1 MTRTTRKSFAKKLI
15 IMLTAAL
22 TAFVLALQLVSVP
35 TFISAP
41 GQSGASADTM
51 NGVSVT
57 YQDAPN
63 GLDPGVKSV
72 SDTAVENA
80 AKNEST
86 PKPDEKVDVIITF
99 DGTPMMDYASERGM
113 SVSDAANSAEGRK
126 HLSELDSVREKA
138 LGSISKY
145 ITETRL
151 TYTTITNGISATVR
165 YADIEAI
172 ERNRYVSSVI
182 VSDTY
187 LAPQAVTENYVDV
200 YESGIFNSSG
210 IGYDGTGTVVAVV
223 DTGTDYTHE
232 VFDMELDAQTLAIT
246 KDDVAAVVPLLT
258 ATSQSSAENDEINED
273 DLYIKTKLPFAYDYA
288 DSDPN
293 VYPHNSHGTHVAGI
307 IAGKS
312 EVITGVAPGAQIA
325 TFKVFSDYRD
335 GANTEWILA
344 GLNDAV
350 ALGVDA
356 INMSLGTSCG
366 FSREVDEKEINDIYD
381 RINEAGICLV
391 VAASNDYSSAQG
403 STWGNTNLATNPDSG
418 TVGSP
423 ASYDASLAVASVSG
437 IKTKYFTVDG
447 KEIYFNE
454 SRLVGKTDPNDFVE
468 GLLGDKAE
476 GEYDYVVVPGV
487 GMPVN
492 YSNIDVTGKI
502 AVVRRGTTNF
512 EEKVRVASEHG
523 AVGVIVYNNVS
534 GTISM
539 SVGTKLVI
547 PSCFVTMDN
556 AEEMVQKGT
565 GKVKLSKEF
574 LAGPFMSDFSS
585 WGVLPN
591 LKLTPDITAHGG
603 EIYSAVAGGDVY
615 DRYSGTSMAAPNLA
629 GALILVRQFVK
640 QEHPEYTTNQVRDE
654 SYARMMST
662 STIVRNEEGNP
673 YSPRKQGSGLAN
685 LAGSINTKAYM
696 TVDGSNKPKLSLGDD
711 PQKTGKYTL
720 DFNLVNASDTA
731 VSYDL
736 DAYVMTESMSSDDR
750 TVAEKAYL
758 FNDAAKSY
766 SARAVT
772 GNAKINGNT
781 LSVSGHGV
789 AAVTVVIE
797 LSSAD
802 KEYLDGL
809 FRNGM
814 YVEGY
819 VTLESNEKDGVD
831 LSLPY
836 LAFYGDWSAAPMLD
850 VSAYEVGASEVDD
863 SVLAEDK
870 LKADQYG
877 TLPYSG
883 WASSTATDGIA
894 YWGMGKFCYMPPAG
908 YPDEQPAQE
917 KYAALTAN
925 PDGDYL
931 FYMVSAGLLRGAK
944 RVEMGIRNSV
954 TGELIWSG
962 TDYNSRKAHANGGT
976 QVGGMVMLELDI
988 RELDLPNNSKY
999 TFTME
1004 CFLDWEDPDHADSDD
1019 LALKY
1024 HYGNNNK
1031 FSFEFTVDNE
1041 KPELSDVSVRR
1052 TKSGSSYRYYL
1063 DLSIYDN
1070 HYLQGFSVSTYKTV
1084 HKDEATGNDYFD
1096 EGYASI
1102 TGGVIP
1108 VDGNFNSDTTLTV
1121 DITSYW
1127 SKIQENGGQIY
1138 VTCMD
1143 YAKNFSSITAEI
1155 KEETDLRIEKKR
1167 TASDAYTVRPND
1179 RLDLLEFITVKAN
1192 TLDGVAEGD
1201 KAYVEGYWTKDLI
1214 WESSD
1219 SGVVTV
1225 QDGLITGIKA
1235 GTATVT
1241 VRTPLTE
1248 AFDAEDNLHC
1258 LKFDITVAGEPT
1270 QITSPTGV
1278 ELTAESL
1285 ILERGEEAEI
1295 SIKGF
1300 KPYDYPNQQSIEIEW
1315 SSTSPNVS
1323 IIDYD
1328 VKGDGRTVRIRALES
1343 GSATIRA
1350 TVKNSRVAGY
1360 CSVRVQ
1366 QEYLMTNNIYLRSYT
1381 GRGDENGVVEI
1392 PDDMG
1397 IVYIYPQ
1404 AFAGNEYIKKVIIP
1418 EGVTSIMRLAFANC
1432 DNLEEVVLP
1441 STLETIEI
1449 AAFANTDNLT
1459 KINLGNVK
1467 TIGEQAFWHSGV
1479 SEIDL
1484 SSCTYIDSFAFV
1496 YCRNLKNIDLTR
1508 VGIVGGGAFAHC
1520 QGLESVTIPA
1530 NTSMDSQVYR
1540 DGGVFSGCL
1549 HLKKVT
1555 IYSDNVGYRAF
1566 RDCTALE
1573 SVTFMSDVKIIDD
1586 EAFYGCSSLQSVTF
1600 NGEVY
1605 EIGFRSFFGCKLIDV
1620 KLPAGLTILGEQAF
1634 AFNGNVTYDDNYSPA
1649 SFSNPTIR
1657 TVTISSGA
1665 KLTNIDSGVFLYS
1678 QLVSYTV
1685 EDGNKYL
1692 SSIDG
1697 VLFDKAQ
1704 KRLILYPAMKNTNN
1718 TYNVPST
1725 VTTIG
1730 SGAFSFVG
1738 VGSSNGLRTVNLNNT
1753 EYIESYAFN
1762 GSEIVAFI
1770 NYQNVKYIGERAFAN
1785 TTLQEYPIS
1794 SVTDHIGS
1802 YAFYNCTVSQ
1812 RELILNGNISLIG
1825 DCAFARS
1832 NVVSVIFDNL
1842 KVDYLGQS
1850 LFAGCVNLGS
1860 ANLGDFDRISDNMFG
1875 VYSYPDHIDDDG
1887 KIVYNYYYCDKLTE
1901 IVIPETVVSLGYA
1914 AFRGSALSN
1923 VTIPA
1928 TSKLTSIAGY
1938 AFADTQITSI
1948 AIPSSVTSIGASAF
1962 ENTALA
1968 GELDLGNV
1976 TSVGNNAF
1984 ANTAVTSVSMAKLVT
1999 LGSGAFKDCKQLV
2012 SVSMPQVKVIGAEAF
2027 DGSKNLSSVAVAN
2040 AESIGDRAFAGT
2052 AVTSLM
2058 LDNALSIGDN
2068 AFDGAQALAAVS
2080 LGKVKAI
2087 GVNAFAGTA
2096 ITALNL
2102 PASVENISDGA
2113 FAGAE
2118 SLSSVNIA
2126 EGSKYFSQDGVVYLR
2141 NENDFYILI
2150 GYPAGKTDSS
2160 YSVLDRTIKL
2170 GAYSFG
2176 GNKHLTSLTLPV
2188 YMQVIG
2194 ASAMSGM
2201 TGLSELTIFAA
2212 TAPTLE
2218 STGKYR
2224 EWEVEVDREQTDEY
2238 GDPNGTFRKVKY
2250 TRHEYENAYDNFGF
2264 TWADKDKEHT
2274 FTVNI
2279 PANGVGYDNRIWKA
2293 YVGKYLVKS
2302 DKIHATL
2309 ATLNLIERI
2318 KALPQNPTAADANEI
2333 NTLARLYNILNAAQ
2347 RTIVNGGEYSYTNQS
2362 QSVDGDYYKALLK
2375 GVNYRDVLTQAQSKL
2390 PSASLSVAV
2399 ADAPESF
2406 TQAESANTLNIVLAV
2421 LCACVAAIGIVLV
2434 SATLINKRRDR

>member
-15 IMLTAAL
+15 VMLTAAL

-772 GNAKINGNT
+772 GNAQINGNT

-802 KEYLDGL
+802 KEYLDVL

-944 RVEMGIRNSV
+944 RVEMEIRNSV

-1070 HYLQGFSVSTYKTV
+1070 HYLQGFSVSTYKTI

-1530 NTSMDSQVYR
+1530 NTSMDHQNYL
-1540 DGGVFSGCL
+1540 DGGVFSGCRY
-1549 HLKKVT
+1549 LKKVT
-1555 IYSDNVGYRAF
+1555 IYSDNVGVRAF
-1566 RDCTALE
+1566 SDCIALE
-1573 SVTFMSDVKIIDD
+1573 SVTFMNDVNTIGDD
-1586 EAFYGCSSLQSVTF
+1586 AFNGCESLQSVTF
-1600 NGEVY
+1600 NGSVY
-1605 EIGFRSFFGCKLIDV
+1605 SIGIRAFFGCDLQQLT
-1620 KLPAGLTILGEQAF
+1620 LPNGLSILGAF
-1634 AFNGNVTYDDNYSPA
+1634 AFCNNLSLNELKV
-1649 SFSNPTIR
+1649 
-1657 TVTISSGA
+1657 SSGA
-1665 KLTNIDSGVFLYS
+1665 LLTDIDYGTFYFTSIQNII
-1678 QLVSYTV
+1678 V

-1704 KRLILYPAMKNTNN
+1704 KRLILYPWFRNGVNATSY
-1718 TYNVPST
+1718 TVPSS
-1725 VTTIG
+1725 VDTIG
-1730 SGAFSFVG
+1730 KGAFSMSGEVPTG
-1738 VGSSNGLRTVNLNNT
+1738 MQASMLSSVNLSNVK
-1753 EYIESYAFN
+1753 YIEDSAFYN
-1762 GSEIVAFI
+1762 SGVTTFRGYE
-1770 NYQNVKYIGERAFAN
+1770 NVKYIGDHAFA
-1785 TTLQEYPIS
+1785 ES
-1794 SVTDHIGS
+1794 SVMQPPITSNVEHIGQ
-1802 YAFYNCTVSQ
+1802 YAFYNCTGLEGSK
-1812 RELILNGNISLIG
+1812 LTIGGNIKVIG
-1825 DCAFARS
+1825 DYAFARS
-1832 NVVSVIFDNL
+1832 PIQQITFAAGYKPEYFGEGV
-1842 KVDYLGQS
+1842 
-1850 LFAGCVNLGS
+1850 FAGNQALVGVDLGS
-1860 ANLGDFDRISDNMFG
+1860 LESLSDNMFG
-1875 VYSYPDHIDDDG
+1875 GYYLRVRDENEESGYRIDS
-1887 KIVYNYYYCDKLTE
+1887 YYCDKLTE

-1914 AFRGSALSN
+1914 AFRGSALSS

-1928 TSKLTSIAGY
+1928 TSKLTKIAGY

-2027 DGSKNLSSVAVAN
+2027 DGSKNLASVAVTN

-2052 AVTSLM
+2052 AVTSLT
-2058 LDNALSIGDN
+2058 LDNAFSIGDN
-2068 AFDGAQALAAVS
+2068 AFNGAQALAAVS
-2080 LGKVKAI
+2080 LGKVKEI
-2087 GVNAFAGTA
+2087 GVNSFAGTA

-2102 PASVENISDGA
+2102 PASVDNISDGA

-2201 TGLSELTIFAA
+2201 TGLSELTIYAA

-2250 TRHEYENAYDNFGF
+2250 TRHEYENVYDNFGF

-2274 FTVNI
+2274 LTINI

-2293 YVGKYLVKS
+2293 YVGKYLVKT

-2318 KALPQNPTAADANEI
+2318 KALPQNPTSADANEI

-2390 PSASLSVAV
+2390 PSASLSVAIV
-2399 ADAPESF
+2399 DAPESF